1 MTESQRKSLTEIYS
15 KNRDDKK
22 PVVLKFEIDN
32 YYHNFFEESYPM
44 KRQKQKFKK
53 INDYGR

>member
-1 MTESQRKSLTEIYS
+1 MTEPQRKSLTETYQ
-15 KNRDDKK
+15 KNRNDKK
-22 PVVLKFEIDN
+22 PKVLKWDVYTYFHE
-32 YYHNFFEESYPM
+32 FCKESYPM